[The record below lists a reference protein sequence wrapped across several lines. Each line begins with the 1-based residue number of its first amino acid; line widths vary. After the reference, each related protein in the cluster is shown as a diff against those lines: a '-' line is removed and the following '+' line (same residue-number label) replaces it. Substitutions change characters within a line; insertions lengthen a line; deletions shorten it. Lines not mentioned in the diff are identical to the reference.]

1 VPPEPRLVPRFA
13 AEPPQEGLP
22 YGRRAQRLAKELLKA
37 WSALGR
43 AGEGEDVGE
52 PGELVWYPD
61 RTWNG
66 LTYIPA
72 SAHTST
78 GYEMFGF
85 VRFAA
90 TGAQTGQNWGEPDD
104 SSGHGDDDRSPFFA
118 NPPFVQVDF
127 TEQTA
132 ERNPGWRL
140 DLCEQAIGSWRGL
153 GGGVATMT
161 LVWGRPLLGGGR
173 MATAE
178 LGGVTVDQCE
188 LVEQRFTLIA
198 PDDYQHDLLEVVL
211 WGAKGQELARES
223 LYEG

>member
-13 AEPPQEGLP
+13 AEPSQEGLP
-22 YGRRAQRLAKELLKA
+22 YGRWAQRLAEELLGA
-37 WSALGR
+37 WAALD
-43 AGEGEDVGE
+43 ADGEDLGE
-52 PGELVWYPD
+52 PGAIAWYPD

-66 LTYIPA
+66 LTYVPA
-72 SAHTST
+72 SAYTAN

-90 TGAQTGQNWGEPDD
+90 TGAQTGHEGGEPGPHHREPAEL
-104 SSGHGDDDRSPFFA
+104 SAHI
-118 NPPFVQVDF
+118 DF
-127 TEQTA
+127 TEQTV
-132 ERNPGWRL
+132 ERNPGWQL
-140 DLCEQAIGSWRGL
+140 DLCEQAIGAWRGV

-173 MATAE
+173 LATAE

-188 LVEQRFTLIA
+188 LVDQRFTLIA
-198 PDDYQHDLLEVVL
+198 PDDYQHDLLEVAL